1 MGNRCE
7 QNSDKKEKWSPRTST
22 ASSHLWFANCS
33 LWYYPSNWTYF
44 PALHLRPLSP
54 SSGNIPVLISWL
66 ILTLSSFAQLQLLL
80 LLVHSQDPPHLP
92 GLPPPPLPVACPP
105 HAASRCNALLIPPSL
120 SSPFS
125 QVTWCHLPCPWAGL
139 FTQPG
144 KMQNITNIK
153 LLYWASEA
161 ICYCMW
167 VFRCS
172 ITKAIFRYLKR
183 TFDSEAQQQSVT
195 HKGMVRLQQALE
207 KLGYL
212 WRLLNV
218 GLGTY
223 ENLNLLKTSNYS
235 KNSQTNPLFDHY
247 SITPAFLGC
256 DIFHKRD
263 FSPVYFSL

>member
-7 QNSDKKEKWSPRTST
+7 KNSDNKEKWSPRTST
-22 ASSHLWFANCS
+22 ASSRLWFANCS
-33 LWYYPSNWTYF
+33 LWYYPSHWMYF
-44 PALHLRPLSP
+44 PALHLRPLSHF
-54 SSGNIPVLISWL
+54 SGNIPVLISRL
-66 ILTLSSFAQLQLLL
+66 IFTLSPFAQLQLLL
-80 LLVHSQDPPHLP
+80 LLVQSQDPPHLP
-92 GLPPPPLPVACPP
+92 GLPLPSPCSISLQCPP
-105 HAASRCNALLIPPSL
+105 HHSFPFISLLPGDLHATCPVPGQDSSLNLARCRD
-120 SSPFS
+120 
-125 QVTWCHLPCPWAGL
+125 
-139 FTQPG
+139 
-144 KMQNITNIK
+144 ITNIK
-153 LLYWASEA
+153 LLHWASEA
-161 ICYCMW
+161 IFYCMW

-172 ITKAIFRYLKR
+172 EAKAVFRYLKR

-195 HKGMVRLQQALE
+195 HKGMVRVQQTLE

-235 KNSQTNPLFDHY
+235 KTSQTNPLFDHY

-256 DIFHKRD
+256 DIFHKQD